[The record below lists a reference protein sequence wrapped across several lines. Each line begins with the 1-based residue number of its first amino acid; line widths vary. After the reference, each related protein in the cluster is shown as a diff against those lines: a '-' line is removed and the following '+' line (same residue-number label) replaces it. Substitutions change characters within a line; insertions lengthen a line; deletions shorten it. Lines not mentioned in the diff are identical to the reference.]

1 MKNFKKWMSLALGL
15 TMLSASVMGCGGV
28 EEASSAES
36 EQKTEET
43 IEVSKEEAGSEVGGE
58 KTELRI
64 WHGFTSESTKAAVED
79 IFERYNEVQD
89 EVTIVY
95 DSFSSADLLQAYTL
109 GAVSGE
115 LPDIGTYDSSTWQTL
130 CEMGVW
136 TDLNDWY
143 NQWEDHDKI
152 MPSIQAAGYYNDDVY
167 GVPFGP
173 NCLAL
178 WCNTELLKEAGYDKP
193 PKTVEEFVEIAKAT
207 TNAEKGVYGY
217 VMGAM
222 KREDVTFQTIPWLKS
237 AGGDVFDLT
246 SAESEK
252 AMNMLRGLYEEGAIS
267 QECLNLSQSDA
278 LNQFIAGNA
287 AMYLSGSWNVATIRK
302 EAPDLKFTCSA
313 IPKDQD
319 SITILGG
326 ELIGITSQCKNV
338 EAAQDFIEWFLSEE
352 INTEFCQRCT
362 RFSPRTDV
370 SVEDLYPGDEVM
382 AVYADLLTNAYARGP
397 HPAWSDISSVF
408 QTTCQEIYSGAKDTA
423 TSLQEAAA
431 QIQAIDS
438 EYK

>member
-1 MKNFKKWMSLALGL
+1 
-15 TMLSASVMGCGGV
+15 MGCGGV

-136 TDLNDWY
+136 T
-143 NQWEDHDKI
+143 
-152 MPSIQAAGYYNDDVY
+152 
-167 GVPFGP
+167 
-173 NCLAL
+173 
-178 WCNTELLKEAGYDKP
+178 EAGYDEP